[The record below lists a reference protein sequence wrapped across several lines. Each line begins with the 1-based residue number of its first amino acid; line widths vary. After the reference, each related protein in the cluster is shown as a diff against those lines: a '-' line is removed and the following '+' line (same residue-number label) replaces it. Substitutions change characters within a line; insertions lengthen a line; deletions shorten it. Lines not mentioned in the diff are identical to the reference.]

1 MISSFRRRM
10 LYNTMSKINV
20 LDMVCQVNNESYTYN
35 DQQTNSST
43 VGGLGLCIIINFSK
57 PDSENTPTKLT
68 IKDMRTNNIIYTE
81 TLTHINPYTGIYRIG
96 LQLDSSYKNEYKLL
110 NLLSAG
116 SQDQIYYD
124 SYYYYET
131 PYNYTEALP
140 LYFRVIIETP
150 LKFTLGQFDFKKGDK
165 NNTTYSYNNNV
176 YKINKQSGGV
186 TVPENLW
193 YNYYA

>member
-10 LYNTMSKINV
+10 LYNTMSKTNV
-20 LDMVCQVNNESYTYN
+20 LDMVCQVTNESYTFN
-35 DQQTNSST
+35 DQQTNSNT
-43 VGGLGLCIIINFSK
+43 VGGLGLCIIIDYLETYNE
-57 PDSENTPTKLT
+57 DTPTKIT
-68 IKDMRTNNIIYTE
+68 IKDMRTNNVIYTD
-81 TLTHINPYTGIYRIG
+81 TLKYVDSLTGYHRIG
-96 LQLDSSYKNEYKLL
+96 LQLDSEYKNENRLL
-110 NLLSAG
+110 NYISTG
-116 SQDQIYYD
+116 SQEQQYYN

-150 LKFTLGQFDFKKGDK
+150 FKFTLAKFAFKNGGK

-186 TVPENLW
+186 TVPEDLW
-193 YNYYA
+193 YNY

>member
-20 LDMVCQVNNESYTYN
+20 LDMVCQVNNESYTFN
-35 DQQTNSST
+35 DQQTNSNT
-43 VGGLGLCIIINFSK
+43 VGGLGLCIIINYLE
-57 PDSENTPTKLT
+57 PYNETTPTKIT
-68 IKDMRTNNIIYTE
+68 IKDIRTNGVIYTD
-81 TLTHINPYTGIYRIG
+81 TLTSIEPNSWRHYIC
-96 LQLDSSYKNEYKLL
+96 LQLDRAYKDEHKLL
-110 NLLSAG
+110 NYVSAG
-116 SQDQIYYD
+116 SQNQQYYD

-150 LKFTLGQFDFKKGDK
+150 FKFTLEQFSFKNGGK